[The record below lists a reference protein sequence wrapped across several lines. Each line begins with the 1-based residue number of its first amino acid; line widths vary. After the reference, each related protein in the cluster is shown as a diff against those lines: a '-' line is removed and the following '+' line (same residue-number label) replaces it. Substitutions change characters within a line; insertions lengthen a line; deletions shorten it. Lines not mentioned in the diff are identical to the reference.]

1 MVASS
6 GRVGI
11 IQLYFYHSY
20 TIRKIHRPPCGLQ
33 SAPWPRKC
41 PTLPLVHVPTPHET
55 NTASP
60 AESELISRKHG
71 GLPYETLGMDPTLAL
86 LLGLPVPLL
95 YRFWKADDMLPFVM
109 LEQLQRRA
117 PVRPPPENISR

>member
-1 MVASS
+1 
-6 GRVGI
+6 
-11 IQLYFYHSY
+11 
-20 TIRKIHRPPCGLQ
+20 
-33 SAPWPRKC
+33 
-41 PTLPLVHVPTPHET
+41 
-55 NTASP
+55 
-60 AESELISRKHG
+60 
-71 GLPYETLGMDPTLAL
+71 MDPTLAL